1 MSSSVKDA
9 SKLPLITLRRV
20 ESIEL
25 VRELNDFAHTL
36 LEMEI
41 DRTVPK
47 RFFST
52 LPDSG
57 VVSAAGIYV
66 HAVLGEDHFVSG
78 RLGEP
83 LTYGL
88 GKWESRLGFEPRAD
102 ITAGWAESL
111 RFEVDVM
118 REYARAVYARSDAFF
133 AALTAEASQEA
144 VSNWRV
150 IREDGQVRYEQ
161 RQVPVL
167 FGFMDNVTL
176 HSVGHAGE
184 IAVVSNLARNS

>member
-1 MSSSVKDA
+1 M
-9 SKLPLITLRRV
+9 

-36 LEMEI
+36 LELEI

>member
-1 MSSSVKDA
+1 M
-9 SKLPLITLRRV
+9 

-25 VRELNDFAHTL
+25 VRELNEFAHTL
-36 LEMEI
+36 LELEI
-41 DRTVPK
+41 DRCVPE

-52 LPDSG
+52 LPGSG
-57 VVSAAGIYV
+57 VVSAAGIYA

-83 LTYGL
+83 LTYVL
-88 GKWESRLGFEPRAD
+88 GEWEPRLGFEPRAD
-102 ITAGWAESL
+102 ITEAWAEGL
-111 RFEVDVM
+111 RFEVDLM
-118 REYARAVYARSDAFF
+118 RDYARAVSARSDAFF
-133 AALTAEASQEA
+133 AGLSANGSQQA

-161 RQVPVL
+161 RKVPLL

-176 HSVGHAGE
+176 HNVGHAGE
-184 IAVVSNLARNS
+184 IAVVTNLARGS